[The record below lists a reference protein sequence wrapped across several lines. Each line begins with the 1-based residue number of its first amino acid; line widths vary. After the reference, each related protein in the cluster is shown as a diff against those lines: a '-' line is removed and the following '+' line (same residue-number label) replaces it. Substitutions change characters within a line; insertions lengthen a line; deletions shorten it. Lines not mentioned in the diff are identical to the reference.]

1 MIHINLLPYRAERR
15 KEAIRQQVA
24 IFLIGVFALGFILF
38 LYNGH
43 LKSNIAELDANIKI
57 TKQELAKFK
66 KILAEIAE
74 IKKELGT
81 LKKKIEVIKNL
92 SRNRKEP
99 VILLE
104 TMSELMIPKRIWLT
118 NFEEKDKMIQIAG
131 IALDD
136 KTIAD
141 YMKRLQQKFSDVQL
155 GPITMIELD
164 NLSLRLKSFKLSF
177 RNHDPNEP
185 EEEPEEENKT

>member
-1 MIHINLLPYRAERR
+1 MIRINLLPYRAERR
-15 KEAIRQQVA
+15 KEAIRRQVA

-38 LYNGH
+38 LYNSH
-43 LKSNIAELDANIKI
+43 LKSTIAKLDDDIKI
-57 TKQELAKFK
+57 TQQELAKFK
-66 KILAEIAE
+66 KILAEIAN

-81 LKKKIEVIKNL
+81 LKRKIEVIKNL

-118 NFEEKDKMIQIAG
+118 NFEEKDKIINIAG

-155 GPITMIELD
+155 GPITLVTREG
-164 NLSLRLKSFKLSF
+164 LRLKSFKLSF
-177 RNHDPNEP
+177 RNHNPNEP
-185 EEEPEEENKT
+185 EEKKEEKTK